1 MLKLLISIFAAM
13 TSFCSYSVETRIKD
27 IASFEGVRDNIL
39 VGYGIVAGLKGTG
52 DNLKNAIFTEKRLSD
67 FLEKLGINLNGSN
80 INTKNIAAVIV
91 TANFPPFVRQ
101 GNRIDINVSAIGDS
115 KSLKGG
121 ILLATPLLAADGN
134 VYAVAQGSISM
145 NETTEISQDIK
156 TKNRLIETNGYVQN
170 GAIVEKTSSFD
181 ITQLE
186 ILYLSLNSP
195 DFSTAISVEKSINN
209 NIIGNVAKAI
219 DPGTI
224 KIVVPQNQRNK
235 SIEFISKIES
245 VKVST
250 DSKAKIVINEAT
262 GTVVIGEQVYI
273 KPVAIAQGNLVIN
286 IGNKNYLEN
295 IDIENTDQ
303 EQLETVNRNID
314 QLRGMNMHH
323 LEGNTSL
330 GELINGL
337 NKLGVWPRDIINIL
351 YNLKMVGA
359 LDALIEVR

>member
-1 MLKLLISIFAAM
+1 MFKIALLLCAGLIFQSLYA
-13 TSFCSYSVETRIKD
+13 VETRIKD
-27 IASFEGVRDNIL
+27 MANFEGVRDNIL

-101 GNRIDINVSAIGDS
+101 GNRIDINVSAIGDA

-145 NETTEISQDIK
+145 NETTEISQDVR

-195 DFSTAISVEKSINN
+195 DFSTAVSVEKAINN
-209 NIIGNVAKAI
+209 NITGNVAKAI

-224 KIVVPQNQRNK
+224 KIIVPQSHRNK

-245 VKVST
+245 IKVTT
-250 DSKAKIVINEAT
+250 DTKAKIVINEAT
-262 GTVVIGEQVYI
+262 GTIVIGEQVYI

-286 IGNKNYLEN
+286 IGAKNYLEN
-295 IDIENTDQ
+295 IAPGDTDQ
-303 EQLETVNRNID
+303 DQLENINRSID

-323 LEGNTSL
+323 LKESTSL
-330 GELINGL
+330 GDLVNGL

-359 LDALIEVR
+359 LDAIIEVR